1 MKQTFLLTVLQNGAQ
16 RIPMGLGF
24 ALAVSLLQFNA
35 AAQEVN
41 LGTANPFA
49 VLAGSAITVAGAVNT
64 TTINGNI
71 GSYPTPTVTGLGNV
85 VLNGVNE
92 TGDAGLMLNAK
103 NDLITAYNTAAGLAR
118 TATLTGTDLGSLTLT
133 PGVYF
138 FASSAQLT
146 GQLTL
151 NDLGNPDAVFVFQIG
166 STLTTA
172 SASSVVTINDPSPT
186 TAGMSVFW
194 QVTSSATL
202 GTGTDFEGNVLAL
215 TSITDNGGSTVDGR
229 LLAQNG
235 AVSLD
240 DTTINILPAEVGSAG
255 VPDSGSTLL
264 TLGASCAALFA
275 FGRRFSLFDG
285 MPA

>member
-1 MKQTFLLTVLQNGAQ
+1 
-16 RIPMGLGF
+16 
-24 ALAVSLLQFNA
+24 
-35 AAQEVN
+35 
-41 LGTANPFA
+41 
-49 VLAGSAITVAGAVNT
+49 
-64 TTINGNI
+64 
-71 GSYPTPTVTGLGNV
+71 
-85 VLNGVNE
+85 
-92 TGDAGLMLNAK
+92 
-103 NDLITAYNTAAGLAR
+103 
-118 TATLTGTDLGSLTLT
+118 
-133 PGVYF
+133 
-138 FASSAQLT
+138 
-146 GQLTL
+146 
-151 NDLGNPDAVFVFQIG
+151 
-166 STLTTA
+166 
-172 SASSVVTINDPSPT
+172 
-186 TAGMSVFW
+186 MSVFW

>member
-1 MKQTFLLTVLQNGAQ
+1 MIQNSLAGALHAASKQIPLVLSFAVA
-16 RIPMGLGF
+16 GLF
-24 ALAVSLLQFNA
+24 SPLNA